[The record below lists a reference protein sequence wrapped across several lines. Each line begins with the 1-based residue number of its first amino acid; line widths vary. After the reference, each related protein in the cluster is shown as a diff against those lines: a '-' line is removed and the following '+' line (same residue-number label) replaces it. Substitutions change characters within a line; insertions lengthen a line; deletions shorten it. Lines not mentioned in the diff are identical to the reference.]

1 MLFTL
6 AGAGEFE
13 DFVDLCLDRKQRVL
27 NCV

>member
-6 AGAGEFE
+6 AGAGELE

-27 NCV
+27 NCA